1 MKHILKTCLSLLI
14 ILNLLCPP
22 IADAAFKDL
31 SGSSYA
37 TEVQNLA
44 DRKFIEGYSDGTF
57 RPYQAIN
64 RAEFLKLIMS
74 GNGIPTPSGTGNCFS
89 DVQNQWFAPYVCKAV
104 QMGFVQ
110 GYADKTFKPGQS
122 INVVEA
128 FSIATKVFQL
138 PVPASKS
145 GEAWFEQYVDYYHN
159 NNVFSKY
166 SYDPGRAFT
175 REETAHLLYMILGYK
190 ESRINFGN
198 VRNAKSAG
206 CGLTAPANA
215 PSSFNVNGVTRSAIA
230 YIPPKYNKDV
240 PVSLIFAFHGRTTS
254 NSRFEGYT
262 GLDRASNGKA
272 IVIYPAGTSVGTSSY
287 NWTLGKDYTFFD
299 TMLAEY
305 TSKYCINT
313 DEIHI
318 VGHSLGAWFANNLAC
333 VRGNV
338 IRGAATLAGGR
349 SEQNC
354 NGPVAAM
361 VWHNPQDN
369 QTAFSQGEHSRDLY
383 LRQDSCSMNAIPTS
397 PPSGNCIVYQSCN
410 EFAPVVWCPH
420 TTDTYTNGEF
430 TPHTW
435 PRGTGQYMWEF
446 LNGLKD

>member
-1 MKHILKTCLSLLI
+1 MKNLIKTCLSLLI
-14 ILNLLCPP
+14 IINLTFAP
-22 IADAAFKDL
+22 IADASFKDL
-31 SGSSYA
+31 TGSSYA
-37 TEVQNLA
+37 SEVQNLA
-44 DRKFIEGYSDGTF
+44 DRKLIEGYSDGTF

-74 GNGIPTPSGTGNCFS
+74 GNNTAAPSGIGNCFS
-89 DVQNQWFAPYVCKAV
+89 DVTNQWFAPYICKAV
-104 QMGFVQ
+104 QMGIVQ
-110 GYADKTFKPGQS
+110 GYPDKTFRPGQS
-122 INVVEA
+122 INIVEA
-128 FSIATKVFQL
+128 FSIATKAFQM
-138 PVPASKS
+138 PVAAAKP

-159 NNVFSKY
+159 NNIFSKF

-175 REETAHLLYMILGYK
+175 REETAHLLYNILLYK
-190 ESRINFGN
+190 EGKINFGS
-198 VRNAKSAG
+198 VRNAKSSG
-206 CGLTAPANA
+206 CGLNA
-215 PSSFNVNGVTRSAIA
+215 PSGAPNTFNVNGVTRSAA
-230 YIPPKYNKDV
+230 VYVPSSYNKNV

-254 NSRFEGYT
+254 NTSFQRYV
-262 GLDRASNGKA
+262 GLDRASGGKA
-272 IVIYPAGTSVGTSSY
+272 IVIYPAGTSAGSSSY

-338 IRGAATLAGGR
+338 IRGAATIAGGR
-349 SEQNC
+349 AEKNC

-369 QTAFSQGEHSRDLY
+369 LTAFSQGENSRNLY
-383 LRQDSCSMNAIPTS
+383 IKQNSCSMNAVPTS
-397 PPSGNCIVYQSCN
+397 PPSGNCILYQGCN

-420 TTDTYTNGEF
+420 TTDTYSGGQY

-435 PRGTGQYMWEF
+435 PRGTGQYMWDF
-446 LNGLKD
+446 FQQLKD